1 MKQTDSSNLD
11 LSDISP
17 GFCNLWPILLSHSRS
32 NCVWQKVM
40 VDGWQYYGN
49 ILSLPAFS
57 SQLLSSHHCTNIGH
71 SLRILML
78 NCSVSF
84 HLWKCLP
91 CNFQITFHKIF
102 YWNSI
107 YFSDQKIEETVSC
120 LLWQMSKME
129 TLKAKVYP
137 FNSWVI
143 EYKFCSKLDPTWI
156 QTRLDSN

>member
-49 ILSLPAFS
+49 ILSLTAFS
-57 SQLLSSHHCTNIGH
+57 SQLLSSHHRTDIGH

-91 CNFQITFHKIF
+91 CNFQITFSQNI
-102 YWNSI
+102 
-107 YFSDQKIEETVSC
+107 
-120 LLWQMSKME
+120 LLKFNLFFWSKDWGNCFMPALTNE
-129 TLKAKVYP
+129 QNGNFEGKSLS
-137 FNSWVI
+137 FQFLGNR
-143 EYKFCSKLDPTWI
+143 I
-156 QTRLDSN
+156 QILL